1 MGVKTP
7 IHTQTRTDTHTH
19 TRTCAQYCVTHF
31 KHVQE
36 HQCTHTHTHTRV
48 FTLRQC
54 IVRPPT
60 QSCSCANSTHTHV
73 HTLWVHAESLCV
85 SLHAHIGV
93 CLFLYVCVC
102 MCVYLCDC
110 IYVLQ
115 AYVCKFECIMFLNI
129 CVSTCLVC
137 QCVSVCVLTVKHWT
151 GRKKQKASCLLSG
164 AHSLPLFPVMFFI
177 AFFVPDTSVSSP
189 SASTMQ
195 RWMDV
200 MINNAIVHNSLI
212 IGHWFRCILF

>member
-1 MGVKTP
+1 MHLMSLLCVYFHCLLSTASQKDCSECHFNPPSRTHTHRLVPPLELVLLEAPSGESWVRLMGVKTP

-137 QCVSVCVLTVKHWT
+137 QCVSVCV
-151 GRKKQKASCLLSG
+151 
-164 AHSLPLFPVMFFI
+164 
-177 AFFVPDTSVSSP
+177 
-189 SASTMQ
+189 
-195 RWMDV
+195 
-200 MINNAIVHNSLI
+200 
-212 IGHWFRCILF
+212 